1 MGNDGAAEISW
12 QPWGMQIG
20 KARALPSTPRALLPH
35 RVVVAFQ
42 GFPRASFL
50 FLRAFPPSRGNVI
63 LLFKTGVYFGKVM
76 QKLATMIRN
85 LATSPRV
92 SLTQSSVF
100 YYISF
105 FFCGGEQRNIIL
117 HSNCEIHF
125 FVIIGEKLKG
135 KRLDLNV
142 HLDRRQYNDVETLT
156 NTYLNINFIN
166 YLVIKNSVTKFL
178 LKNCK
183 NC

>member
-1 MGNDGAAEISW
+1 MGNDVAAEISW

-20 KARALPSTPRALLPH
+20 KARALPSPPRALLPH

-63 LLFKTGVYFGKVM
+63 LLFKTGMYFGKVM

-105 FFCGGEQRNIIL
+105 FFCSGEQRNIIL

-142 HLDRRQYNDVETLT
+142 HLDRC
-156 NTYLNINFIN
+156 ISNFIN
-166 YLVIKNSVTKFL
+166 LRVKTLEDNIMTLKLWRIRTWILIL
-178 LKNCK
+178 LIILL
-183 NC
+183 